1 MSDFADEQL
10 NLLINSIELQ
20 EQAVAGQLKN
30 LLSPILQA
38 EKLCNNTTG
47 FIDQVLD
54 SVAGNEDM
62 IEVNKITITALAQL
76 KNFMLLEPNRISL
89 DITAL
94 RNQHAAYNSC
104 LELTQKAALTI
115 KEHREEEIEVGNNDE
130 IMEDFKELSQ
140 TTKYPDLRKTG
151 NRPEALR
158 KIRQEMFKNLGDETP
173 PEDI

>member
-30 LLSPILQA
+30 LLSPILQV
-38 EKLCNNTTG
+38 EKLSNNTTG

-76 KNFMLLEPNRISL
+76 KNFMLLEPNRISVE
-89 DITAL
+89 ITAL
-94 RNQHAAYNSC
+94 RNQQAVYNSC
-104 LELTQKAALTI
+104 LESIQNVALTI
-115 KEHREEEIEVGNNDE
+115 KEHQEEEIKIGNNDE
-130 IMEDFKELSQ
+130 ILEGFEELSQ
-140 TTKYPDLRKTG
+140 TTESHDLRKIG

-158 KIRQEMFKNLGDETP
+158 KIRQEMFKNLGEETP

>member
-1 MSDFADEQL
+1 
-10 NLLINSIELQ
+10 
-20 EQAVAGQLKN
+20 
-30 LLSPILQA
+30 
-38 EKLCNNTTG
+38 
-47 FIDQVLD
+47 
-54 SVAGNEDM
+54 
-62 IEVNKITITALAQL
+62 
-76 KNFMLLEPNRISL
+76 MLLEPNRISL